1 MKTYHSYHL
10 KIIGVIFLVLFSASN
25 MLWSQSLVKSSAPVP
40 PYYSSSFSESNG
52 NLLLGNGNLLIGNG
66 FTTPYTNYS
75 KLHVKSTTNFT
86 THPLVNTEV
95 WNLGYQRA
103 SIQNL
108 VQIGMSYYGIYQI
121 STNTN
126 LINYFQDPVKMG
138 NVTIG
143 NYNTSASKIYTG
155 PYIDSLKFIMD
166 PLNPTG
172 DPVFPLTIYPSGI
185 RVRTNLVTD
194 NFQLLTN
201 PGVNKILAS
210 DASGNGNW
218 VNPSNFLDDYWQE
231 LNGNIYTNYPRV
243 GIGTNRPSR
252 SLEICHSD
260 ETGGIVLN
268 QISAETNINTTEV
281 RFERSGEEK
290 FALGYCVSY
299 DRPAFFIWNH
309 IRQRT
314 AIYID
319 GSNGMTGID
328 TEWPS
333 AKLEVNGD
341 IKATAIG
348 IGINPPASSDSYK
361 LFVEGGIAAREVKV
375 TINTFP
381 DYCFADNYQLMSISD
396 LGKFISENKHLP
408 GMPSAKEVAE
418 NKGFELGAM
427 QSKLVEKVEQ
437 QTLYILDL
445 QKQINDLKKQIEIL
459 IIK

>member
-1 MKTYHSYHL
+1 MKTSHYYTA
-10 KIIGVIFLVLFSASN
+10 KMFVFLMLILFSSTKVIK
-25 MLWSQSLVKSSAPVP
+25 SQTSYLQVGTT
-40 PYYSSSFSESNG
+40 FSPFIN
-52 NLLLGNGNLLIGNG
+52 NNGNLLIGFG
-66 FTTPYTNYS
+66 TFQLPTYA
-75 KLHVKSTTNFT
+75 KLHVFSNSGFS
-86 THPLVNTEV
+86 PLPLLQTEV
-95 WNLGYQRA
+95 RNVTTGWVA
-103 SIQNL
+103 SIQQCIN
-108 VQIGMSYYGIYQI
+108 VGYQNYGIYQT
-121 STNTN
+121 SATSSG
-126 LINYFQDPVKMG
+126 LKNYFQDPVIMG
-138 NVTIG
+138 KVTIG
-143 NYNTSASKIYTG
+143 NYGTNASKIYTG

-172 DPVFPLTIYPSGI
+172 DALFPLTIYPLKI
-185 RVRTNLVTD
+185 RVRGNLVTD

-201 PGVNKILAS
+201 PGTNYLLAS

-243 GIGTNRPSR
+243 GIGTNKPSR
-252 SLEICHSD
+252 SLEICHTD

-268 QISAETNINTTEV
+268 QISAETNINTTEI

-290 FALGYCVSY
+290 FALGYYVSY

-341 IKATAIG
+341 FKATAIG